1 LEKAQDRLLPW
12 AKVSTILAPI
22 RTNRT
27 TRTNRVNRVNRVN
40 RTIWVCTR
48 LAVFVAALALPAAG
62 CKRHP
67 SGAPALPPVAVLP
80 PAPVAPAARQAPPN
94 GRRIQHVVII
104 SEDGLRPDALMDVLP
119 PVHAE
124 IMKHAAYSLQART
137 IRRAS
142 TLPSHAAMLSGFDVK
157 QHGLYWNSWKP
168 ERGYILVPTIFDAA
182 EQSGMHAAAFVGKQ
196 KLEHIAHPG
205 SVDVFSRP
213 GYFCKKVV
221 EEAAQ
226 YFVEKRPQIEFI
238 HFSDPDDL
246 GHSDGWMSNPQLEAV
261 RHTDRCL
268 RTLLDATAAAGLDRD
283 TLFIISADHG
293 GHGHNHSGKIK
304 EDRLIP
310 WIAWGPGV
318 RSGHRILAPISTVD
332 TAATTLW
339 ALGYPPTPGAI
350 GRPVLEAF
358 DPATIA
364 ISGPKPKPVF

>member
-1 LEKAQDRLLPW
+1 MGVR
-12 AKVSTILAPI
+12 SS
-22 RTNRT
+22 
-27 TRTNRVNRVNRVN
+27 
-40 RTIWVCTR
+40 R
-48 LAVFVAALALPAAG
+48 LASLVVAVGCLALPALG
-62 CKRHP
+62 CRHR
-67 SGAPALPPVAVLP
+67 APAPPPPTPVPAVA
-80 PAPVAPAARQAPPN
+80 PAPVPIARAVPADN
-94 GRRIQHVVII
+94 GRRIKRVVII
-104 SEDGLRPDALMDVLP
+104 SEDGLRPDALMSVLP

-124 IMKHAAYSLQART
+124 IMKRAAFSLQART

-182 EQSGMHAAAFVGKQ
+182 EKSGMGAAAFVGKQ

-205 SVDVFSRP
+205 SVDVFSRS

-226 YFVEKRPQIEFI
+226 YLVEKRPQIEFI

-268 RTLLDATAAAGLDRD
+268 RTLLDAVSAAGLDRD

-318 RSGHRILAPISTVD
+318 RAGHRITSPISTVD

-358 DPATIA
+358 DAATIA
-364 ISGPKPKPVF
+364 ASGPKPKTIPF

>member
-1 LEKAQDRLLPW
+1 LERLL
-12 AKVSTILAPI
+12 
-22 RTNRT
+22 
-27 TRTNRVNRVNRVN
+27 RVAAV
-40 RTIWVCTR
+40 
-48 LAVFVAALALPAAG
+48 LAVLIAG
-62 CKRHP
+62 CKRHE
-67 SGAPALPPVAVLP
+67 APARSAPAPSA
-80 PAPVAPAARQAPPN
+80 PAPVAEQAPPPTPVRAAPL
-94 GRRIQHVVII
+94 GARAHYRHVVII
-104 SEDGLRPDALMDVLP
+104 SEDGLRPDALMNVLP
-119 PVHAE
+119 PVHADL
-124 IMKHAAYSLQART
+124 MKRASYSLTART

-168 ERGYILVPTIFDAA
+168 ERGYIQVPTIFDAA
-182 EQSGMHAAAFVGKQ
+182 EKNGGTAAAFVGKQ

-205 SVDVFSRP
+205 SVDYFSRP

-221 EEAAQ
+221 EEAAD
-226 YFVEKRPQIEFI
+226 YLVKKRPQIEFI

-268 RTLLDATAAAGLDRD
+268 RTLLDATAASGLDRD

-318 RSGHRILAPISTVD
+318 RPGHRITTPISTVD
-332 TAATTLW
+332 TAATVLW
-339 ALGYPPTPGAI
+339 ALGYPNTPGAI
-350 GRPVLEAF
+350 GRPVMDAF
-358 DPATIA
+358 DPATIPN
-364 ISGPKPKPVF
+364 ISPTTPSTVHPL